1 MRGAAAMSASDWA
14 AVIAPITTL
23 AGGLGGYWLAGRNDE
38 ARDVRAAQ
46 REETARVADYT
57 KHLWDRRHEWQ
68 RDVLLDLQDELQG
81 LTRQTFMV
89 LQQDLKTVR
98 EHGELRRL
106 PEGVGGEES
115 IAATVAVQKLRT
127 RTLADD
133 LRAYVGEFVSFC
145 ATADTGILAHKD
157 DPQDDLIARLDSLIT
172 EIGDRY
178 VELVERVG
186 EHIRGNEMGWS

>member
-1 MRGAAAMSASDWA
+1 MRALDYEGRAWQIKKDALLRLISACR
-14 AVIAPITTL
+14 AVKNW
-23 AGGLGGYWLAGRNDE
+23 G
-38 ARDVRAAQ
+38 Q
-46 REETARVADYT
+46 VADYT
-57 KHLWDRRHEWQ
+57 KHLSDRRHEWQ
-68 RDVLLDLQDELQG
+68 RQVLLDLQDELQR

-98 EHGELRRL
+98 ERGELRRL

-133 LRAYVGEFVSFC
+133 LRAYVGDFVSFC
-145 ATADTGILAHKD
+145 STADAGILAHRD
-157 DPQDDLIARLDSLIT
+157 DPQDELVARLDSLIT

-178 VELVERVG
+178 VELVERLG
-186 EHIRGNEMGWS
+186 EHIRRNEMGWS